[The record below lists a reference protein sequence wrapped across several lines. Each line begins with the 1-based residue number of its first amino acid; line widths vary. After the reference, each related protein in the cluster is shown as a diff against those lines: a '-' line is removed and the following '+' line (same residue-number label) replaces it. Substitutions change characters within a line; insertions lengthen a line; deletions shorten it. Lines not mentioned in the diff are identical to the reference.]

1 MLNKCATLLAACYFN
16 TIFRSVIFDKKIKI
30 NFYFSFRKGEKKM
43 FVSFTDWEFDGN
55 VDNAVEAAKGF
66 WPEMKKY
73 GAVNM
78 RATVTGENTIRTM
91 TLWSDQKMLE
101 ANIDKIRAAAGS
113 AVGMT
118 VTGGMT
124 GPLAVELD

>member
-1 MLNKCATLLAACYFN
+1 MDL
-16 TIFRSVIFDKKIKI
+16 
-30 NFYFSFRKGEKKM
+30 
-43 FVSFTDWEFDGN
+43 
-55 VDNAVEAAKGF
+55 
-66 WPEMKKY
+66 KKY

-101 ANIDKIRAAAGS
+101 ANIDEIRAAAGS

>member
-1 MLNKCATLLAACYFN
+1 
-16 TIFRSVIFDKKIKI
+16 
-30 NFYFSFRKGEKKM
+30 
-43 FVSFTDWEFDGN
+43 
-55 VDNAVEAAKGF
+55 
-66 WPEMKKY
+66 MKKY

-91 TLWSDQKMLE
+91 TLWRDPKMLE
-101 ANIDKIRAAAGS
+101 ANIDEIRAAAGS
-113 AVGMT
+113 AVGMS

>member
-1 MLNKCATLLAACYFN
+1 
-16 TIFRSVIFDKKIKI
+16 
-30 NFYFSFRKGEKKM
+30 
-43 FVSFTDWEFDGN
+43 
-55 VDNAVEAAKGF
+55 
-66 WPEMKKY
+66 MKKY

-91 TLWSDQKMLE
+91 TLSNDPKMLE
-101 ANIDKIRAAAGS
+101 ANIDEIRAAAGS
-113 AVGMT
+113 AVGMS

>member
-1 MLNKCATLLAACYFN
+1 M
-16 TIFRSVIFDKKIKI
+16 S
-30 NFYFSFRKGEKKM
+30 
-43 FVSFTDWEFDGN
+43 VSFTDWEFDGN
-55 VDNAVEAAKGF
+55 VDNAVESAKGF
-66 WPEMKKY
+66 WPEMQKF

-78 RATVTGENTIRTM
+78 RATVIGENTMTTM

-113 AVGMT
+113 AVGIT

>member
-1 MLNKCATLLAACYFN
+1 
-16 TIFRSVIFDKKIKI
+16 
-30 NFYFSFRKGEKKM
+30 M
-43 FVSFTDWEFDGN
+43 FVYFTDWEFDGN
-55 VDNAVEAAKGF
+55 VDNAVEADKGF
-66 WPEMKKY
+66 WPEMQKY

>member
-1 MLNKCATLLAACYFN
+1 MQ
-16 TIFRSVIFDKKIKI
+16 
-30 NFYFSFRKGEKKM
+30 
-43 FVSFTDWEFDGN
+43 
-55 VDNAVEAAKGF
+55 
-66 WPEMKKY
+66 KY

-78 RATVTGENTIRTM
+78 RATVTGENTLRTM

-113 AVGMT
+113 AVVMT

-124 GPLAVELD
+124 GPLAVELN

>member
-1 MLNKCATLLAACYFN
+1 
-16 TIFRSVIFDKKIKI
+16 
-30 NFYFSFRKGEKKM
+30 M

-55 VDNAVEAAKGF
+55 VDNAVEGIKVN

-73 GAVNM
+73 GAINM
-78 RATVTGENTIRTM
+78 RATVTGEKTLRTM

>member
-1 MLNKCATLLAACYFN
+1 
-16 TIFRSVIFDKKIKI
+16 
-30 NFYFSFRKGEKKM
+30 M

-55 VDNAVEAAKGF
+55 VDNVVEGIKANWA
-66 WPEMKKY
+66 EMQKY
-73 GAVNM
+73 GAVNT
-78 RATVTGENTIRTM
+78 RCTVTGENTLRTM

-101 ANIDKIRAAAGS
+101 ANIDEIRAAAGS

>member
-1 MLNKCATLLAACYFN
+1 MNDDETLQKME
-16 TIFRSVIFDKKIKI
+16 R
-30 NFYFSFRKGEKKM
+30 KM

-66 WPEMKKY
+66 WPEMKTY

-91 TLWSDQKMLE
+91 TLWSDPKMLE
-101 ANIDKIRAAAGS
+101 ANIDEIRAAAGS
-113 AVGMT
+113 AVGMS

>member
-1 MLNKCATLLAACYFN
+1 
-16 TIFRSVIFDKKIKI
+16 
-30 NFYFSFRKGEKKM
+30 M

-55 VDNAVEAAKGF
+55 VDNAVEAAKSF

-78 RATVTGENTIRTM
+78 RATVTSEKTLRTM

-113 AVGMT
+113 AVSMT

>member
-1 MLNKCATLLAACYFN
+1 
-16 TIFRSVIFDKKIKI
+16 
-30 NFYFSFRKGEKKM
+30 M

-78 RATVTGENTIRTM
+78 RATVTGEKTLRTM
-91 TLWSDQKMLE
+91 TLWSSQELLDS
-101 ANIDKIRAAAGS
+101 NVDKIRALATS
-113 AVGMT
+113 ASGMSPT
-118 VTGGMT
+118 SGMT

>member
-1 MLNKCATLLAACYFN
+1 
-16 TIFRSVIFDKKIKI
+16 
-30 NFYFSFRKGEKKM
+30 M

-55 VDNAVEAAKGF
+55 VDNAVEGIKANWAA
-66 WPEMKKY
+66 MKEY
-73 GAVNM
+73 GAVNT
-78 RATVTGENTIRTM
+78 RCTVTGENTLRTM

-113 AVGMT
+113 AVGMS

>member
-1 MLNKCATLLAACYFN
+1 
-16 TIFRSVIFDKKIKI
+16 
-30 NFYFSFRKGEKKM
+30 M

-55 VDNAVEAAKGF
+55 VENAVEGIKGF
-66 WPEMKKY
+66 WPEMQKY

-78 RATVTGENTIRTM
+78 RATVTGENTIRTDA
-91 TLWSDQKMLE
+91 LERPKNVE

-124 GPLAVELD
+124 GPLAVELDN

>member
-1 MLNKCATLLAACYFN
+1 
-16 TIFRSVIFDKKIKI
+16 
-30 NFYFSFRKGEKKM
+30 M

-91 TLWSDQKMLE
+91 TLWSSQELLDS
-101 ANIDKIRAAAGS
+101 NVDKIRALATS
-113 AVGMT
+113 ASGMSPT
-118 VTGGMT
+118 SGMT

>member
-1 MLNKCATLLAACYFN
+1 
-16 TIFRSVIFDKKIKI
+16 
-30 NFYFSFRKGEKKM
+30 
-43 FVSFTDWEFDGN
+43 
-55 VDNAVEAAKGF
+55 
-66 WPEMKKY
+66 
-73 GAVNM
+73 M

-91 TLWSDQKMLE
+91 TIWSDQKKLE
-101 ANIDKIRAAAGS
+101 ANINEIRTAAGS